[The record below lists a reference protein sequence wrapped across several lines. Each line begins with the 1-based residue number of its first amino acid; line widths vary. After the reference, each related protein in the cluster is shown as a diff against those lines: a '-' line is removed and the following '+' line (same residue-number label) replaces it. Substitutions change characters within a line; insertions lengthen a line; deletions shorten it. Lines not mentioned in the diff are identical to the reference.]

1 MLCSLEFMIAQAER
15 FVKREEACLSMES
28 KKAHKRAKFQ
38 KTLYKTRK
46 NGYPIRVYCKTR
58 MRWDAAAMS
67 AKRAGGW
74 CNSGREARQEIT
86 CPAALPKHE

>member
-1 MLCSLEFMIAQAER
+1 MIAQAEAI
-15 FVKREEACLSMES
+15 VKKDALEQKAGD
-28 KKAHKRAKFQ
+28 KKARQDAIFQ

-46 NGYPIRVYCKTR
+46 NGYHSCVYCKTR

-86 CPAALPKHE
+86 CPAAVLKDK